1 MIIVL
6 KFSWSEVPTRTMT
19 GFQLGDC
26 TAEDLAS
33 NFVIISVLTTPTG
46 HAGALLGSRWFI
58 TGGGNNR
65 AGCSDLM
72 ALELGGLGRGGTL
85 SWRHV
90 VDVEPRSALASEG
103 LTLLAVPEVIDAGP
117 FTA

>member
-1 MIIVL
+1 ML
-6 KFSWSEVPTRTMT
+6 KFGWFELPALAVTTPK
-19 GFQLGDC
+19 
-26 TAEDLAS
+26 LAS
-33 NFVIISVLTTPTG
+33 ILAFGRSVVVSCCLYDPTPGTPCDCAG

-85 SWRHV
+85 RWRHV

-103 LTLLAVPEVIDAGP
+103 LTLLAVPEVGDAEP
-117 FTA
+117 